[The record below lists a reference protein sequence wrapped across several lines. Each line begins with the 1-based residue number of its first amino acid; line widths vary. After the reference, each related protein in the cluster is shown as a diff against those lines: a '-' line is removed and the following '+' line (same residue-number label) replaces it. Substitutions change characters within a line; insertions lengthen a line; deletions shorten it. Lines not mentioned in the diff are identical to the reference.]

1 MIWCRLP
8 KQQNPQ
14 HTKITISQ
22 IWTVKIQST
31 LPPALSRW
39 VRFYCMTSLLRIH
52 PVKCVIKTCT
62 QAIPVTMIHIQ
73 KAYSNSAQGAT
84 VQIGSCLFH
93 HHHHTHTHTGRL
105 QAINTH
111 VHAHTNSSPVQQIS
125 SAHAVLSCVDAE
137 CILKH
142 HHLLPWSHTH
152 SIWHQVYEH
161 LSPLWHLSP
170 AKTNRPYSSDPGAG

>member
-1 MIWCRLP
+1 MCDKNLYSGNTCYHDPHTESLQQFSTRSYCTDRILP
-8 KQQNPQ
+8 
-14 HTKITISQ
+14 I
-22 IWTVKIQST
+22 
-31 LPPALSRW
+31 PP
-39 VRFYCMTSLLRIH
+39 
-52 PVKCVIKTCT
+52 P
-62 QAIPVTMIHIQ
+62 P
-73 KAYSNSAQGAT
+73 
-84 VQIGSCLFH
+84 
-93 HHHHTHTHTGRL
+93 HTHTHTGRL